1 MPVGLGLAALV
12 VEDGTSQHD
21 AGAGERPKRRSRL
34 SVRDVG
40 QTAGSHDIKTAPSSP
55 SPRCDRHPR
64 GYRMR
69 KPARLDRS

>member
-40 QTAGSHDIKTAPSSP
+40 QSGAPYVS
-55 SPRCDRHPR
+55 DQ
-64 GYRMR
+64 
-69 KPARLDRS
+69 